1 MARPTAGTPGTS
13 DGGFR
18 PWSLVRAALEC
29 PDGVLPDFDF
39 DRGDRGDGQSHAAL
53 IVDAGGALPQAM
65 AHLGRSPLRDSGQSH
80 CCRHCWRS
88 RGPFF
93 APVILDATVGVSTV
107 LMALWPLKPDI
118 LNENA
123 SRVSRTSAFIATL
136 IAFFIAEIGDK
147 TQIATAL
154 HPV

>member
-1 MARPTAGTPGTS
+1 M
-13 DGGFR
+13 
-18 PWSLVRAALEC
+18 
-29 PDGVLPDFDF
+29 
-39 DRGDRGDGQSHAAL
+39 
-53 IVDAGGALPQAM
+53 
-65 AHLGRSPLRDSGQSH
+65 
-80 CCRHCWRS
+80 
-88 RGPFF
+88 
-93 APVILDATVGVSTV
+93 ILDATVGVSTV